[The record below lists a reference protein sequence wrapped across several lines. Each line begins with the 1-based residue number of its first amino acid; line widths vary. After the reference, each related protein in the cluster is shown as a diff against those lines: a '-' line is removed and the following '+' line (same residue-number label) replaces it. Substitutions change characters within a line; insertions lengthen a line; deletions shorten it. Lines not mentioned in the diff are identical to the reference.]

1 MTERDLQFLS
11 SAELEVVGRI
21 VDASNATL
29 LCTATAHERTEH
41 VVYKPVRGEQP
52 LWDFPDGT
60 LAGREVAAYEVSAA
74 TGWGIIPPTVL
85 RDEAPFGPG
94 MVQLWVHGDE
104 DVDLIDLINAMGEP
118 LRRMAVLD
126 AVINNSDR
134 KGGHIIARPAAVGSA
149 ADADLS
155 DVEVWGVDHGVS
167 FSVEDKLRTVLWHWA
182 GDPLSDDATATL
194 HRLLDELDDE
204 LGERLAEHLTL
215 SEVRATRARIEAL
228 LSSGCHPLP
237 SPNWP
242 SVPYPPF

>member
-1 MTERDLQFLS
+1 MTDQDLLFLS
-11 SAELEVVGRI
+11 GAELEIVGRI

-29 LCTATAHERTEH
+29 LCTATAPGRTEH

-85 RDEAPFGPG
+85 REDAPFGCG

-104 DVDLIDLINAMGEP
+104 DIDLIDLINAMGEP
-118 LRRMAVLD
+118 LRRMAILD

-134 KGGHIIARPAAVGSA
+134 KGGHIIAAPTAEDGA
-149 ADADLS
+149 ADADLQN
-155 DVEVWGVDHGVS
+155 VAVWGVDHGVS
-167 FSVEDKLRTVLWHWA
+167 FSIEDKLRTVLWHWA
-182 GDPLSDDATATL
+182 GDPLTDDANATL

-204 LGERLAEHLTL
+204 LGERLDEHLTRG
-215 SEVRATRARIEAL
+215 EVRATRARIESL
-228 LSSGCHPLP
+228 LRTGRHPLP
-237 SPNWP
+237 SPHWP